1 MGVLTYIVVFLAAM
15 AAMAAMVAMAAMAA
29 AAKGGP
35 EAKAEGRAVRRATV
49 VKEVVKEVVGARSSM
64 AAEAAVGVTRR
75 PRRRR
80 CWRPRG
86 RARSGEATE
95 PMSPANLP
103 PRSDVAAAAGGREC
117 DGQPGQPLALGI

>member
-49 VKEVVKEVVGARSSM
+49 VKEVVNQVVGAR
-64 AAEAAVGVTRR
+64 
-75 PRRRR
+75 
-80 CWRPRG
+80 
-86 RARSGEATE
+86 
-95 PMSPANLP
+95 
-103 PRSDVAAAAGGREC
+103 
-117 DGQPGQPLALGI
+117 